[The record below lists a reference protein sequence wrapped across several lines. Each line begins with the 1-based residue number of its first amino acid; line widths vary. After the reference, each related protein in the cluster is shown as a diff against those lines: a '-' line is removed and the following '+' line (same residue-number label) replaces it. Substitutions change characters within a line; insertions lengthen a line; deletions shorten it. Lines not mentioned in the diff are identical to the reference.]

1 MGRGLS
7 LSGGLPQFFF
17 QNRRECDILAAV
29 QTLSTGGFIHM
40 KNLVMFLGAV
50 LLVGAAA
57 CSSSSNA
64 ASQAAA
70 GNCPSVGS
78 TACSADTPE
87 TQADVDS
94 CNKSLND
101 PTCGS
106 KYKDLLVCA
115 GQNAKC
121 GSDNKT
127 DSSGILSACG
137 SQVSAYSACTTPATG
152 DGGA

>member
-1 MGRGLS
+1 
-7 LSGGLPQFFF
+7 
-17 QNRRECDILAAV
+17 
-29 QTLSTGGFIHM
+29 M

-64 ASQAAA
+64 ASQAA
-70 GNCPSVGS
+70 GGSCPSVGS
-78 TACSADTPE
+78 TACSADTP
-87 TQADVDS
+87 TAQADVDA

-127 DSSGILSACG
+127 DSSAITSACG
-137 SQVSAYSACTTPATG
+137 TQISAYSACLTPATDAG
-152 DGGA
+152 S